1 MGISG
6 SAYWSIF
13 SSFDG
18 TFQFWRLVNGEFQ
31 TANINGQGFG
41 TFYGGTNA
49 ASDARLKEEVEDLPS
64 AGCID
69 LLKAVS
75 AKTYWRNDMGPE
87 RRCGF
92 IAQEVE
98 AAAAPALG
106 ANLVGETTRSSGLGE
121 GATAESIKTLSYERM
136 AVVLWQCT
144 RTLLARVEALEA
156 KLAP

>member
-1 MGISG
+1 MLAMPYQCAIEIRMQATIKRSV
-6 SAYWSIF
+6 YWSIF

-18 TFQFWRLVNGEFQ
+18 TFQFWHIVNGEFQ
-31 TANINGQGFG
+31 TAHINEQGFG

-64 AGCID
+64 ADCLN

-75 AKTYWRNDMGPE
+75 AKTYRRNDMGPE

-98 AAAAPALG
+98 AAAASSLG
-106 ANLVGETTRSSGLGE
+106 ANLVGETTRSTGLGE
-121 GATAESIKTLSYERM
+121 GATTESIKPSVMIGCL
-136 AVVLWQCT
+136 
-144 RTLLARVEALEA
+144 
-156 KLAP
+156 